1 MRQKPFSP
9 VFARGQ
15 ALLELMPVR
24 FKSGLNLEIQIR
36 PDPSSAIFL
45 KFQDDSVIMICNV
58 ILIFLSS
65 LILGEVKHE
74 QEAYQTKFI

>member
-1 MRQKPFSP
+1 
-9 VFARGQ
+9 
-15 ALLELMPVR
+15 MPGR
-24 FKSGLNLEIQIR
+24 LKSGLNLEIQIR

-45 KFQDDSVIMICNV
+45 KFLDDSVIMICNV

-65 LILGEVKHE
+65 IILGEVKHE